1 MVKIINHGLKPLIR
15 RIGTGQNITF
25 YPGQEIELADEELI
39 AQIKN
44 RKRIGLLQ
52 IKDPIGKENVGGGI
66 KTGSRRSKLDGKPS
80 KLRKHLGKGKQTLKK
95 EVKCPKGSYK
105 CKDVCECDTVKK
117 PKGLKKSKKG
127 IGIDL
132 DGDGK
137 VDVVV
142 GKDD

>member
-15 RIGTGQNITF
+15 RIGTGANVTF
-25 YPGQEIELADEELI
+25 YPGEELEVTDKALI
-39 AQIKN
+39 ETL
-44 RKRIGLLQ
+44 RSKRIPGDLQ

-105 CKDVCECDTVKK
+105 CKGVCKCDTVKK

>member
-1 MVKIINHGLKPLIR
+1 MVKITNISGRPLSRRTPRGNVIR
-15 RIGTGQNITF
+15 WMEGSTVEVTSKR
-25 YPGQEIELADEELI
+25 LLEELD
-39 AQIKN
+39 ASNGFARQ
-44 RKRIGLLQ
+44 
-52 IKDPIGKENVGGGI
+52 DEIGKETGGGGL
-66 KTGSRRSKLDGKPS
+66 KTHIRLPKRLGRLSKS
-80 KLRKHLGKGKQTLKK
+80 RKHLDKGKQATKK

-105 CKDVCECDTVKK
+105 CKGVCKCDTVKK